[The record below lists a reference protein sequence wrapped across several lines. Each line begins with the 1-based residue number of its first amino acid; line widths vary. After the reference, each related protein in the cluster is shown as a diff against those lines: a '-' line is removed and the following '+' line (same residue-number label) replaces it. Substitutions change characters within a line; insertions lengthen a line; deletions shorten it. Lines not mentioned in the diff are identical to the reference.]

1 MTTEPEHTSLES
13 LVEHTYQTWLW
24 LDERVQA
31 FPKAVRPQ
39 LGRRALDTILDA
51 LTSLSHAMYLP
62 RGSARVRELEGVNR
76 HLATLRLLL
85 RGARDRRYLSLD
97 QHEHAMRLVDECGRR
112 TGGWLRL
119 EREHARRTGPR

>member
-39 LGRRALDTILDA
+39 LGRRALDTVLDA
-51 LTSLSHAMYLP
+51 LTSLSHAMYP
-62 RGSARVRELEGVNR
+62 S
-76 HLATLRLLL
+76 LLVPQ
-85 RGARDRRYLSLD
+85 AAQSNS
-97 QHEHAMRLVDECGRR
+97 
-112 TGGWLRL
+112 
-119 EREHARRTGPR
+119 PS